1 MKLQTKLSITVL
13 GAAICF
19 GVAILVYFILLS
31 PVRTLRDDQT
41 YLQNATT
48 RILLER
54 ALANRLPIVGLA
66 EGLEDLADAHQKT
79 HNSFQKIAELKNIK
93 NIDNQISQALSIVEQ
108 LTSTANQKYDY
119 LVSATKKLSKD
130 GETIGISSRELLIY
144 NVLLQPLVL
153 RSPLKEK
160 LATDVENVKKQL
172 IGFDVWIDSAFEIMN
187 QQFSKINLL
196 INNTEAQVSQTA
208 LFIVVLVV
216 LGLLLGVLLLSRRVS
231 VAVTKMGREVMFLKE
246 GDLTRR
252 FATNYKD
259 EVGTLSRDMEAFLN
273 HHRIVVRQIQS
284 QAEENLRVKA
294 DLETTTAKN
303 AQATAGLSSAMKT
316 MSRGVEQLELSMT
329 TFTKAL
335 KAIRNTTNDFEDM
348 LVRQNSSIQN
358 SSAAVIEM
366 QASIDNIANL
376 TGARAQSVTEL
387 VQTAQDG
394 GEKLERTNQLI
405 LEVGGSVNDIRDMAL
420 IIQQIASQT
429 DLLAMNAAIEA
440 AHAGEAGKGF
450 SVVADEIRKLAEAS
464 RENSQRISSNLQKI
478 VSVIDQVFTSSSETQ
493 LSFSKIQSGIQL
505 LSQALDEI
513 AQNLLEFSAGGKQ
526 INEAMAVMQTA
537 SNEVNSRRDQIAK
550 AADQSS
556 DSLDQVESVA
566 SNVQSALETLKVSE
580 NNLQSSDEA
589 MRILVQRI
597 GEIASILHG
606 EAAKFRTD

>member
-1 MKLQTKLSITVL
+1 MKLQTKLSFTVL

-19 GVAILVYFILLS
+19 GFAIFIYFLLLT
-31 PVRTLRDDQT
+31 PVRSLRVDQT

-54 ALANRLPIVGLA
+54 ALANRLPIIGLA

-79 HNSFQKIAELKNIK
+79 QQAFQKIAELKNLK
-93 NIDNQISQALSIVEQ
+93 SLDVQISKALAVVEH
-108 LTSTANQKYDY
+108 LTSTANKDY
-119 LVSATKKLSKD
+119 SLLVTAAKVLSKD
-130 GETIGISSRELLIY
+130 GDSIGISSRELTIY

-153 RSPLKEK
+153 RSPLRAK

-172 IGFDVWIDSAFEIMN
+172 VEFDVWIDSAFEIMH
-187 QQFSKINLL
+187 QQFSKIDVL
-196 INNTEAQVSQTA
+196 INNTEVRVSQMA
-208 LFIVVLVV
+208 LLIVGLVV
-216 LGLLLGVLLLSRRVS
+216 AGLLLGVLLLSRRVS
-231 VAVTKMGREVMFLKE
+231 VAVTKMGREVKFLKE

-252 FATNYKD
+252 FATSFKD
-259 EVGTLSRDMEAFLN
+259 EVGTLSRDMEDFLN
-273 HHRIVVRQIQS
+273 HHRDVVRQIQS
-284 QAEENLRVKA
+284 VAEENLRVKT
-294 DLETTTAKN
+294 DLEMTTSQN

-316 MSRGVEQLELSMT
+316 MSLGVEQLEQSMA

-335 KAIRNTTNDFEDM
+335 QAIRDTTDDFENM
-348 LVRQNSSIQN
+348 LIRQNSSIQN
-358 SSAAVIEM
+358 SSTAVIEM
-366 QASIDNIANL
+366 QASIDNIAAL
-376 TGARAQSVTEL
+376 TGARAQSVTQL

-405 LEVGGSVNDIRDMAL
+405 LEVGSSVNDIRDMAM

-493 LSFSKIQSGIQL
+493 LSFSKIQSEIQL

-513 AQNLLEFSAGGKQ
+513 AHNLLEFSVGGKQ
-526 INEAMAVMQTA
+526 INEAMAVLQTA
-537 SNEVNSRRDQIAK
+537 SNEVNSRRDQIAQ

-556 DSLDQVESVA
+556 ASLEQVENVA
-566 SNVQSALETLKVSE
+566 SNVQSALETLNASE
-580 NNLQSSDEA
+580 NNLLSSDEA
-589 MRILVQRI
+589 MRILVQRVA
-597 GEIASILHG
+597 EIASILHG
-606 EAAKFRTD
+606 EAAKFRTN